1 MDSVVL
7 FERRQMLDKWDKQIQ
22 SVCPGHVVRSCE
34 DRHKSYNDVVAGEQC
49 D

>member
-7 FERRQMLDKWDKQIQ
+7 FERQQMLDKWDKQI
-22 SVCPGHVVRSCE
+22 
-34 DRHKSYNDVVAGEQC
+34 NDVVAGEQC